1 MAHLPGSISTLTN
14 TDRLIHIDETNYLG
28 GPACRLVSTI
38 TDAGATPT
46 TTIRK
51 GCVVVKKTSDGLFYL
66 STTAGGD
73 RNTAPTITSSGNT
86 DTADGTV
93 KLVGNHGTISVTI
106 ATGSGTEA
114 DVVTDLNASAAF
126 AAHYVATSG
135 AGEVTITARGT
146 GSAEWFYIHSDTTAS
161 VGFAEGEANSKYGT
175 NAEYYVTEEEVST
188 LDPSTGVAAIVEVKT
203 SARAFYD
210 ESQLL
215 YLTAEARAVLSS
227 RGALFG

>member
-1 MAHLPGSISTLTN
+1 MAHLPGSISSLSVS
-14 TDRLIHIDETNYLG
+14 DRLIHIDETHYRP
-28 GPACRLVSTI
+28 GPAAVIKSTE

-51 GCVVVKKTSDGLFYL
+51 GCVIVKKTSDGLYYL
-66 STTAGGD
+66 ATTSGGD
-73 RNTAPTITSSGNT
+73 RNTAPAKTSSGNT

-161 VGFAEGEANSKYGT
+161 VGFAEGEANSVYGT
-175 NAEYYVTEEEVST
+175 DADYFVTEEEVST
-188 LDPSTGVAAIVEVKT
+188 LDPSTGVAANVEVKT
-203 SARAFYD
+203 SASAFYD
-210 ESQLL
+210 LSQLL
-215 YLTAEARAVLSS
+215 YATGEALSVLAQ
-227 RGALFG
+227 RGARFG